1 MDFKPLV
8 TLLAIV
14 NPMAIVPFFIHYTQN
29 FDDRQRRRTI
39 LVSAF
44 SCFMV
49 IAVSALMGL
58 HILDFWHLTGEFSRS
73 AAASL
78 LLTSSLA
85 MLNAQPAEAR
95 SMPRKCKT
103 RRPAPALPWCP

>member
-1 MDFKPLV
+1 MV
-8 TLLAIV
+8 QTSRHLAGHRQPDGHRAV
-14 NPMAIVPFFIHYTQN
+14 FIHYTQN
-29 FDDRQRRRTI
+29 FDDEQRRRTI

-58 HILDFWHLTGEFSRS
+58 HILDFFGISL
-73 AAASL
+73 ASFQVGGGML

-85 MLNAQPAEAR
+85 MLNARPLR
-95 SMPRKCKT
+95 PSPMPRKCKT